1 MQAHPRLAVRK
12 YERRHIPVVPMCML
26 HLQLAHYVAQIGRRN
41 RRTGRKGLGCE
52 VDEADVGGLDEGT
65 PEGSTEEDGEL
76 LGRDVSS
83 IQ

>member
-1 MQAHPRLAVRK
+1 MDVGDA
-12 YERRHIPVVPMCML
+12 E
-26 HLQLAHYVAQIGRRN
+26 GD
-41 RRTGRKGLGCE
+41 
-52 VDEADVGGLDEGT
+52 VDELDEGT